1 MTASRH
7 VKSQDFRRLGLFA
20 GIKSFSELERRIQA
34 LPDEK
39 QKGDAFEV
47 FAEAY
52 LATQRVGMAK
62 HVWPDKAIP
71 PSIRKRLRLSARDVG
86 ADGVIETVAG
96 KCRAY
101 QVKFRSG
108 RTPLTWTETA
118 TFFGVTD
125 HCDDRLLFTNSED
138 VSEVA
143 EQRKDFSSI
152 RGTDLDSLTA
162 EDFVAIDA
170 WLAGK
175 AVTRKPCSPRPY
187 QRRTLAAILPALKQQ
202 DRATAVMACGTG
214 KTFVALWVAEAIA
227 KRTVLVLVPSLAL
240 LRQTL
245 REWVKSTTWEP
256 FDYLCVCSDPTVSQG
271 DDELV
276 MRPTEL
282 EFSVSTQ
289 PEQVRDFLTHSFA
302 GVKIIFSTYQSAD
315 VVARGMPRNLRFDIG
330 IFDEAHKTAGREG
343 AKFSFAL
350 KDDNLPIRK
359 RLFLTATPRHY
370 DLKKRDKEGEP
381 IEVYSM
387 NRPEIYGPVVHTL
400 SFAEAAKQK
409 IICNYKVVISV
420 VTSDML
426 TPHRACPG
434 GSRDSALLRGV
445 KNDRVVQIPEN
456 HRGKPGGAFQQ
467 AMRHGTVLVSGE
479 EIKTQQVA
487 NQIALAQAV
496 AAHQLK
502 KIFTFHRNVASAR
515 SFTSEGGEGIGTHL
529 PDFAA
534 LHVNGAMST
543 AA

>member
-1 MTASRH
+1 MTDA
-7 VKSQDFRRLGLFA
+7 
-20 GIKSFSELERRIQA
+20 
-34 LPDEK
+34 K

-62 HVWPDKAIP
+62 HVWPDKTIP
-71 PSIRKRLRLSARDVG
+71 LSIRKRLRLSARDVG
-86 ADGVIETVAG
+86 ADGVIETVSG

-108 RTPLTWTETA
+108 RAPLTWTDTA

-138 VSEVA
+138 VSKVA

-152 RGTDLDSLTA
+152 RGTDLDALTA
-162 EDFVAIDA
+162 EDFDAIHA

-175 AVTRKPCSPRPY
+175 TVTRKPSSPRPY
-187 QRRTLAAILPALKQQ
+187 QQRTLDAILQALNGVPNVGRARLPPSRNLRESRARQEPRPPEIH

-245 REWVKSTTWEP
+245 REWVKNTAWEP

-282 EFSVSTQ
+282 EFSVSTK
-289 PEQVRDFLTHSFA
+289 PEQVREFLAHSFA

-350 KDDNLPIRK
+350 KDDNLSIRK

-370 DLKKRDKEGEP
+370 DLKRRDAEGEP
-381 IEVYSM
+381 VEIYSM
-387 NRPEIYGPVVHTL
+387 NRPEIFGPVVHTL

-420 VTSDML
+420 VTSAML
-426 TPHRACPG
+426 
-434 GSRDSALLRGV
+434 D
-445 KNDRVVQIPEN
+445 
-456 HRGKPGGAFQQ
+456 QQ
-467 AMRHGTVLVSGE
+467 QLRHGTVLVGGE
-479 EIKTQQVA
+479 EVKAQQVA
-487 NQIALAQAV
+487 KQIALAQAV
-496 AAHQLK
+496 AEHQLK

-515 SFTSEGGEGIGTHL
+515 SLTSEGG
-529 PDFAA
+529 
-534 LHVNGAMST
+534 
-543 AA
+543 